1 MEFPELI
8 TRLPLA
14 DVPFPGVD
22 GHMLRSADGLVVF
35 FHFRVATTVPP
46 HAHGAQ
52 WGTVVDGTL
61 ELTIGGETRLYRPG
75 DSYTI
80 RAGELHSAH
89 IPAGTKLVEFF
100 AEPDR
105 YRARP

>member
-1 MEFPELI
+1 MEFPEFI

-35 FHFRVATTVPP
+35 FHFQVETIVPP

-52 WGTVVDGTL
+52 WGTVVDGAL
-61 ELTIGGETRLYRPG
+61 AMTIGGVARTYHAGE
-75 DSYTI
+75 SYTI
-80 RAGELHSAH
+80 RAGEMHSAH
-89 IPAGTKLVEFF
+89 IPAGTKMVEFF
-100 AEPDR
+100 EEPGR
-105 YRARP
+105 YRVRE